1 MFLSECSLPI
11 QELVDYNSESKNM
24 LKSFA
29 DMFRVPELR
38 KKILFTLLIIVA
50 YRIGATVPIPGINSE
65 AMKSLFAA
73 NSNGLLGFL
82 DMFSG
87 GALNRMSVFSMGI
100 TPYINVSIIMSLMQ
114 GAHVIP
120 YLDRLAKE
128 GEHGRK
134 KLTQITRYG
143 TLILGTIQSFGLTMM
158 ITRFPT
164 PSGMPIV
171 VDPSWPWVILTVATL
186 ITGTVLIMWLG
197 EQVTERGIGNGIS
210 LIIFAGIV
218 ERLPHAIFSVTRLV
232 RMEEIQILKALALA
246 VIVVAVLIA
255 VVWIETAQRKIPIH
269 YAKRMMGRKM
279 YGGQTSFLPIKV
291 DQSGVVAVIFSMAIL
306 SIPLTIAQLAPEWTI
321 WGFPIARRITN
332 LFNGGSVIYSL
343 VYAFLII
350 FFCYFYN
357 SISFNP
363 KDLADNLKKSGGFI
377 PGIRPG
383 DPTATYIQ
391 NVLERVT
398 LGGALFVAFISV
410 LPDYLRHAMNAPLFF
425 GGTSLLIVVGVSLD
439 TIGQIESHL
448 IMRRYEGFMKEGQ
461 IKGRWFNVR

>member
-1 MFLSECSLPI
+1 
-11 QELVDYNSESKNM
+11 M
-24 LKSFA
+24 LKTFG
-29 DMFRVPELR
+29 DIFKIPQLR
-38 KKILFTLLIIVA
+38 SKVLFTLAIIVA
-50 YRIGATVPIPGINSE
+50 YRIGAAVPIPGIN
-65 AMKSLFAA
+65 ADAVRSLFEA

-100 TPYINVSIIMSLMQ
+100 MPYINASIIMSLMQ

-128 GEHGRK
+128 GEQGRK

-143 TLILGTIQSFGLTMM
+143 TLILGAIQSFGLTMAIM
-158 ITRFPT
+158 RMPT

-171 VDPSWPWVILTVATL
+171 LEPSLTWIAMTVTTL
-186 ITGTVLIMWLG
+186 VTGTVLIMWLG

-218 ERLPHAIFSVTRLV
+218 ERLPSAFLGVVKLIQ
-232 RMEEIQILKALALA
+232 MEELSILLAIALLAL
-246 VIVVAVLIA
+246 VLIVLTL
-255 VVWIETAQRKIPIH
+255 VVWVETAQRRIPIN
-269 YAKRMMGRKM
+269 YAKRMVGRRM
-279 YGGQTSFLPIKV
+279 YGGSTSFLPIKV
-291 DQSGVVAVIFSMAIL
+291 DQSGVIAVIFAVSIL
-306 SIPLTIAQLAPEWTI
+306 SAPLTIAQFAPDWTVF
-321 WGFPIARRITN
+321 GFPVSKTIMDWFNHSSLMYN
-332 LFNGGSVIYSL
+332 LIYAAL
-343 VYAFLII
+343 VI

-363 KDLADNLKKSGGFI
+363 KDLAENMKKSGGFV

-383 DPTATYIQ
+383 DPTAVYIQ
-391 NVLERVT
+391 KVLERVT
-398 LGGALFVAFISV
+398 LGGALFVACIAV
-410 LPDYLRHAMNAPLFF
+410 LPDYLRNMMSAPFFF

-448 IMRRYEGFMKEGQ
+448 IMRHYEGFMKEGR
-461 IKGRWFNVR
+461 IKGRWFNIK

>member
-1 MFLSECSLPI
+1 
-11 QELVDYNSESKNM
+11 M
-24 LKSFA
+24 LKTFT
-29 DMFRVPELR
+29 DIFRVPELQKR
-38 KKILFTLLIIVA
+38 VLFTLAIIIA
-50 YRIGATVPIPGINSE
+50 YRIGAAVPIPGINAE
-65 AMKSLFAA
+65 AVKSLFEAQ
-73 NSNGLLGFL
+73 SNGLLGFL

-100 TPYINVSIIMSLMQ
+100 MPYINASIIMSLMQ

-128 GEHGRK
+128 GEQGRK

-143 TLILGTIQSFGLTMM
+143 TLILGTIQSFGLTMAISRM
-158 ITRFPT
+158 PT

-171 VDPSWPWVILTVATL
+171 VDPSISWIVMTVMTL
-186 ITGTVLIMWLG
+186 VTGTVLIMWLG
-197 EQVTERGIGNGIS
+197 EQVSERGIGNGIS

-218 ERLPHAIFSVTRLV
+218 ERLPHAVLSVIKL
-232 RMEEIQILKALALA
+232 IQMDELSLIYALFITAI
-246 VIVVAVLIA
+246 VIAVLIL
-255 VVWIETAQRKIPIH
+255 VVWVETAQRRIPIH
-269 YAKRMMGRKM
+269 YAKRMVGRKM

-291 DQSGVVAVIFSMAIL
+291 DQSGVIAVIFSISIL
-306 SIPLTIAQLAPEWTI
+306 SAPLTIAQFAPEWTVFGI
-321 WGFPIARRITN
+321 PVSKHILTW
-332 LFNGGSVIYSL
+332 FNQGSWIYDLAYAAL
-343 VYAFLII
+343 VI

-363 KDLADNLKKSGGFI
+363 KDLAENMKKSGGFV

-383 DPTATYIQ
+383 EPTAQYIQ
-391 NVLERVT
+391 KVLERIT
-398 LGGALFVAFISV
+398 LTGALFVAAIAV
-410 LPDYLRHAMNAPLFF
+410 LPDVARARLSVPFFF

-448 IMRRYEGFMKEGQ
+448 IMRHYEGFMKEGR

>member
-1 MFLSECSLPI
+1 MF
-11 QELVDYNSESKNM
+11 
-24 LKSFA
+24 
-29 DMFRVPELR
+29 
-38 KKILFTLLIIVA
+38 KKIVDIFKIPQLRNKVLFTLAIIVA
-50 YRIGATVPIPGINSE
+50 YRIGASVPIPGVN
-65 AMKSLFAA
+65 ADAVRSLFAA

-100 TPYINVSIIMSLMQ
+100 MPYINASIIMSLMQ

-128 GEHGRK
+128 GEQGRK

-143 TLILGTIQSFGLTMM
+143 TLILGAIQSFGLTMA
-158 ITRFPT
+158 ITRMPT

-171 VDPSWPWVILTVATL
+171 LDPTISWMVMTIVTL
-186 ITGTVLIMWLG
+186 VTGTVLIMWLG

-218 ERLPHAIFSVTRLV
+218 ERLPSACLSVVELI
-232 RMEEIQILKALALA
+232 RMEELSLLVAILLLACVL
-246 VIVVAVLIA
+246 VVLTL
-255 VVWIETAQRKIPIH
+255 VVWVETAQRRIPVN
-269 YAKRMMGRKM
+269 YAKRMVGGRVC
-279 YGGQTSFLPIKV
+279 GGSSSFLPIKV
-291 DQSGVVAVIFSMAIL
+291 DQSGVIAVIFAVSIL
-306 SIPLTIAQLAPEWTI
+306 SAPLTIAQFAPNWTL
-321 WGFPIARRITN
+321 WGYPVSKTITAW
-332 LFNGGSVIYSL
+332 FNSSSWIYNTVYASL
-343 VYAFLII
+343 VI

-363 KDLADNLKKSGGFI
+363 KDLAENMKKSGGFV

-383 DPTATYIQ
+383 EPTATYIQ
-391 NVLERVT
+391 KVLERVT
-398 LGGALFVAFISV
+398 LGGALFVACIAV
-410 LPDYLRHAMNAPLFF
+410 LPDYLRSILSAPFFF

-448 IMRRYEGFMKEGQ
+448 IMRHYEVFMKEGR
-461 IKGRWFNVR
+461 IKGRWFNVK

>member
-1 MFLSECSLPI
+1 MFNKIADIFKIPQLR
-11 QELVDYNSESKNM
+11 SK
-24 LKSFA
+24 
-29 DMFRVPELR
+29 V
-38 KKILFTLLIIVA
+38 LFTLAIIVA
-50 YRIGATVPIPGINSE
+50 YRIGAAVPIPGIN
-65 AMKSLFAA
+65 ADAVRSLFEA

-100 TPYINVSIIMSLMQ
+100 MPYINASIIMSLMQ

-128 GEHGRK
+128 GEQGRK

-143 TLILGTIQSFGLTMM
+143 TLILGAIQSFGLTMAIM
-158 ITRFPT
+158 RMPT

-171 VDPSWPWVILTVATL
+171 LDPTMSWMVMTVFTL
-186 ITGTVLIMWLG
+186 VTGTVLIMWLG

-218 ERLPHAIFSVTRLV
+218 ERLPSACLGVVKLIQ
-232 RMEEIQILKALALA
+232 MEELSLLVAIVLLAL
-246 VIVVAVLIA
+246 VLIVLTL
-255 VVWIETAQRKIPIH
+255 VVWVETAQRRIPIN
-269 YAKRMMGRKM
+269 YAKRMVGRRM

-291 DQSGVVAVIFSMAIL
+291 DQSGVIAVIFAVSIL
-306 SIPLTIAQLAPEWTI
+306 SAPLTIAQFAPDWTV
-321 WGFPIARRITN
+321 WGIPVSKTITDWFNRSSWVYN
-332 LFNGGSVIYSL
+332 LIYAAL
-343 VYAFLII
+343 VI

-363 KDLADNLKKSGGFI
+363 KDLAENMKKSGGFV

-383 DPTATYIQ
+383 EPTAVYIQ
-391 NVLERVT
+391 KVLERVT
-398 LGGALFVAFISV
+398 LGGALFVACIAV
-410 LPDYLRHAMNAPLFF
+410 LPDYLRTMMSAPFFF

-448 IMRRYEGFMKEGQ
+448 IMRHYEGFMKEGR
-461 IKGRWFNVR
+461 IKGRWFNIK

>member
-1 MFLSECSLPI
+1 MFNKIADIFKIPQLR
-11 QELVDYNSESKNM
+11 SK
-24 LKSFA
+24 
-29 DMFRVPELR
+29 V
-38 KKILFTLLIIVA
+38 LFTLAIIVA
-50 YRIGATVPIPGINSE
+50 YRIGAAVPIPGIN
-65 AMKSLFAA
+65 ADAVRSLFEA

-100 TPYINVSIIMSLMQ
+100 MPYINASIIMSLMQ

-128 GEHGRK
+128 GEQGRK

-143 TLILGTIQSFGLTMM
+143 TLILGAIQSFGLTMAIM
-158 ITRFPT
+158 RMPT

-171 VDPSWPWVILTVATL
+171 LDPTMSWMVMTVFTL
-186 ITGTVLIMWLG
+186 VTGTVLIMWLG

-218 ERLPHAIFSVTRLV
+218 ERLPSACLGVIKLIQ
-232 RMEEIQILKALALA
+232 MEELSLLLAIVLLAL
-246 VIVVAVLIA
+246 VLVVLTL
-255 VVWIETAQRKIPIH
+255 VVWVETAQRRIPIN
-269 YAKRMMGRKM
+269 YAKRMVGRRM

-291 DQSGVVAVIFSMAIL
+291 DQSGVIAVIFAVSIL
-306 SIPLTIAQLAPEWTI
+306 SAPLTIAQFAPDWTV
-321 WGFPIARRITN
+321 WGIPVSKTITDW
-332 LFNGGSVIYSL
+332 FNRSSWIYNL
-343 VYAFLII
+343 VYAGLVI

-363 KDLADNLKKSGGFI
+363 KDLAENMKKSGGFV

-383 DPTATYIQ
+383 EPTAVYIQ
-391 NVLERVT
+391 KVLERVT
-398 LGGALFVAFISV
+398 LGGALFVACIAV
-410 LPDYLRHAMNAPLFF
+410 LPDYLRTMMSAPFFF

-448 IMRRYEGFMKEGQ
+448 IMRHYEGFMKEGR
-461 IKGRWFNVR
+461 IKGRWFNIK

>member
-1 MFLSECSLPI
+1 MFNKIADIFKIPQLR
-11 QELVDYNSESKNM
+11 SK
-24 LKSFA
+24 
-29 DMFRVPELR
+29 V
-38 KKILFTLLIIVA
+38 LFTLAIIVA
-50 YRIGATVPIPGINSE
+50 YRIGAAVPIPGIN
-65 AMKSLFAA
+65 ADAVRSLFEA

-100 TPYINVSIIMSLMQ
+100 MPYINASIIMSLMQ

-128 GEHGRK
+128 GEQGRK

-143 TLILGTIQSFGLTMM
+143 TLILGAIQSFGLTMAIM
-158 ITRFPT
+158 RMPT

-171 VDPSWPWVILTVATL
+171 LDPTMSWMVMTVFTL
-186 ITGTVLIMWLG
+186 VTGTVLIMWLG

-218 ERLPHAIFSVTRLV
+218 ERLPSACAGVIKLIQMDELSILLAIFL
-232 RMEEIQILKALALA
+232 LAL
-246 VIVVAVLIA
+246 VLVVLTL
-255 VVWIETAQRKIPIH
+255 VVWVETAQRRIPIH
-269 YAKRMMGRKM
+269 YAKRMVGRRM

-291 DQSGVVAVIFSMAIL
+291 DQSGVIAVIFAVSIL
-306 SIPLTIAQLAPEWTI
+306 SAPLTIAQFAPDWTV
-321 WGFPIARRITN
+321 WGIPVSKTITDW
-332 LFNGGSVIYSL
+332 FNTSSWVYNL
-343 VYAFLII
+343 VYAGLVI

-363 KDLADNLKKSGGFI
+363 KDLAENMKKSGGFV

-383 DPTATYIQ
+383 EPTSVYIQ
-391 NVLERVT
+391 KVLERVT
-398 LGGALFVAFISV
+398 LGGALFVACIAV
-410 LPDYLRHAMNAPLFF
+410 LPDYLRTMMSAPFFF

-448 IMRRYEGFMKEGQ
+448 IMRHYEGFMKEGR
-461 IKGRWFNVR
+461 IKGRWFNIK